1 MARGKTSTPAAL
13 KALGAERM
21 AEVLADAC
29 ESDASLRRK
38 LQILL
43 AAQEG
48 GGKLEQA
55 LAKRIAALARSRKF
69 LDWHEVPTLAAEL
82 AALREGIVAELGSSD
97 PRAAMDQLWRF
108 LEIAQV
114 TVERVDDSNGTIG
127 DVFHDAAAD
136 LGALLA
142 KLPNLDRRV
151 FAERLHAA
159 LGSDD
164 YGVFARIIETGAL
177 GLCEDGRARLRELLK
192 TEIAAL
198 PRRRDEESWRDTGWP
213 RARLSHHL
221 AALAD
226 AEGDVDA
233 YIEAIV
239 LGAREHIDAAAVAE
253 RLLAASRPEEALAWV
268 EKDRRSQ
275 GPYDLRLASLRIA
288 ALDAL
293 GRTAQAQALRWQA
306 FEQTLSA
313 THLRDHLKRL
323 PDFDDIEAERQ
334 AIAHA
339 MTFPNALA
347 ALSFLIDWPA
357 HEAAATLVHTRL
369 GELDGRHYETLGKAA
384 EPLADKW
391 PGAATLLYRAMVLSV
406 LERGLS
412 KGYKYAAR
420 DLGSAALVAKRLP
433 AESGSP
439 EHAAFVASLKAKHGR
454 KYGFWTLATSTE
466 RAVR

>member
-1 MARGKTSTPAAL
+1 MARGKTITPDAL
-13 KALGAERM
+13 KTLGAKRL
-21 AEVLADAC
+21 AEVLAEAC

-55 LAKRIAALARSRKF
+55 LAKRIATLARSRKF
-69 LDWHEVPTLAAEL
+69 LDWREVPTLAAEL
-82 AALREGIVAELGSSD
+82 AALREGLVAELGSSD

-114 TVERVDDSNGTIG
+114 TVERVDDSNGTIV
-127 DVFHDAAAD
+127 DVFHEAAAD

-142 KLPNLDRRV
+142 KLPKLDRRG

-159 LGSDD
+159 LASDD
-164 YGVFARIIETGAL
+164 YGVFVRIIETGAPAL
-177 GLCEDGRARLRELLK
+177 GEDGRARLRELLK

-198 PRRRDEESWRDTGWP
+198 PPRRDEESWRETGWP

-239 LGAREHIDAAAVAE
+239 LGAREHMDAAGVAE

-268 EKDRRSQ
+268 EKDRRGR
-275 GPYDLRLASLRIA
+275 GPYDLTLASLRIA

-293 GRTAQAQALRWQA
+293 GRTTEAQALRWQA

-323 PDFDDIEAERQ
+323 PDFDDVEAERR

-339 MTFPNALA
+339 MTFPDALT
-347 ALSFLIDWPA
+347 ALNFLIAWLA
-357 HEAAATLVHTRL
+357 HEAAVALVHTRL

-384 EPLADKW
+384 EHLADEW

-406 LERGLS
+406 LERGFS
-412 KGYKYAAR
+412 NGYKYAAR
-420 DLGSAALVAKRLP
+420 DLGNAASVAKRMP
-433 AESGSP
+433 AESGIP
-439 EHAAFVASLKAKHGR
+439 DHDAFVAGLKAKHGR
-454 KYGFWTLATSTE
+454 KYGFWTLATGAE
-466 RAVR
+466 RTPG